1 MRFISNKRKATQEKV
16 KDVDPLS
23 RLTIAIEVDRQEI
36 YVVEDGKIKHD
47 PRGYSGEAV
56 DKLAKFE
63 NFYEDLISKQ
73 ETYTQELDQL
83 RGEDKTR
90 TVKFRQTFANKLT
103 NQDLL
108 ILLKKY
114 GL

>member
-1 MRFISNKRKATQEKV
+1 M
-16 KDVDPLS
+16 S
-23 RLTIAIEVDRQEI
+23 RLTIAIEADRHEM
-36 YVVEDGKIKHD
+36 YVVEDEKIKHD
-47 PRGYSGEAV
+47 HRGFSGEAV

-83 RGEDKTR
+83 RAEDKTR
-90 TVKFRQTFANKLT
+90 SVKFRQTFANKLI

>member
-1 MRFISNKRKATQEKV
+1 V
-16 KDVDPLS
+16 KEVDPLS

-36 YVVEDGKIKHD
+36 YVVEDEKIKHD
-47 PRGYSGEAV
+47 LRGYSGEAV

-63 NFYEDLISKQ
+63 NFYEDLLAKQ
-73 ETYTQELDQL
+73 ETYIRELDQL
-83 RGEDKTR
+83 RSEDKTR
-90 TVKFRQTFANKLT
+90 TVKFRQTFANKLI